1 MVDKKFDRVAV
12 LYGGT
17 SSEREVSLNSGIAV
31 HNALGSMGIDSLLFD
46 TKDRS
51 LSELV
56 DLKVD
61 AAIIMLHGK
70 SGEDGTVQGALDM
83 LGIPYTGSRVAACAL
98 AMDKWRTKVVLRGLG
113 LATPDFVLIRDE
125 SDLADA
131 STRLGF
137 PLFVKPAREGSTIG
151 ISKVS
156 NENELAVAVRIAR
169 GYDDL
174 VIAEKSVNGA
184 ELTVAIVGNETL
196 PVVRIEAPNNNY
208 DYQAKYMSDET
219 KYFCPSGLP
228 AKLEEEI
235 QSLGYSAFE
244 AVGCRGWGRVDIM
257 LDEFSRPWVLEVNT
271 VPGMTNHSLVPKAA
285 LQSGISFEALVRR
298 ILETSDVA

>member
-1 MVDKKFDRVAV
+1 VVDKKFDRVAV

-31 HNALGSMGIDSLLFD
+31 HNALGSLGIRSLLFD

-51 LSELV
+51 ILELA

-70 SGEDGTVQGALDM
+70 SGEDGTVQGALEM

-98 AMDKWRTKVVLRGLG
+98 AMDKWRTKIVLRGLDI
-113 LATPDFVLIRDE
+113 ATPDFVVVRDE
-125 SDLADA
+125 SDLAA
-131 STRLGF
+131 ISRYLGF

-151 ISKVS
+151 ISKVL
-156 NENELAVAVRIAR
+156 NEDQFAVAVRVAR

-174 VIAEKSVNGA
+174 VVAEKSVNGA

-208 DYQAKYMSDET
+208 DYQAKYISDET
-219 KYFCPSGLP
+219 RYFCPSGLP
-228 AKLEEEI
+228 DKLEEEI
-235 QSLGYSAFE
+235 QSLAYSAFE
-244 AVGCRGWGRVDIM
+244 ALGCRGWGRVDIM

-285 LQSGISFEALVRR
+285 LQAGIAFEKLVRR

>member
-17 SSEREVSLNSGIAV
+17 SSERDVSLNSGIAV
-31 HNALGSMGIDSLLFD
+31 HKALGSMGIHSLLFD

-56 DLKVD
+56 DLGVD

-70 SGEDGTVQGALDM
+70 SGEDGTVQGALEM

-98 AMDKWRTKVVLRGLG
+98 AMDKWRTKIVLRGLG

-125 SDLADA
+125 SDLAAA

-156 NENELAVAVRIAR
+156 NENEFAAAVRLAR

-184 ELTVAIVGNETL
+184 ELTVAIVDNKTL

-208 DYQAKYMSDET
+208 DYEAKYISDET

-228 AKLEEEI
+228 DKLEAEI
-235 QSLGYSAFE
+235 QSLGFSAFE

>member
-1 MVDKKFDRVAV
+1 VVDKIFDRVAV

-17 SSEREVSLNSGIAV
+17 SSEREVSLNSGVAV
-31 HNALGSMGIDSLLFD
+31 HNALGSMGIHSLLFD

-61 AAIIMLHGK
+61 AAVIMLHGK
-70 SGEDGTVQGALDM
+70 SGEDGTVQGALEM

-98 AMDKWRTKVVLRGLG
+98 AMDKWRTKIVLRGLG

-125 SDLADA
+125 SDLAAA

>member
-17 SSEREVSLNSGIAV
+17 SSERDVSLNSGIAV
-31 HNALGSMGIDSLLFD
+31 HKALGSMGIHSLLFD

-51 LSELV
+51 LSELA
-56 DLKVD
+56 DLEVD

-70 SGEDGTVQGALDM
+70 SGEDGTVQGALEM

-98 AMDKWRTKVVLRGLG
+98 AMDKWRTKIVLRGLG

-125 SDLADA
+125 SDLAAA
-131 STRLGF
+131 STLLGF

-156 NENELAVAVRIAR
+156 NENEFATALRLAR

-184 ELTVAIVGNETL
+184 ELTVAIVGNKTL

-208 DYQAKYMSDET
+208 DYEAKYISDET

-228 AKLEEEI
+228 DKLEEEI

>member
-17 SSEREVSLNSGIAV
+17 SSERDVSLNSGIAV
-31 HNALGSMGIDSLLFD
+31 HKALGSMGIHSLLFD

-56 DLKVD
+56 DLGVD

-70 SGEDGTVQGALDM
+70 SGEDGTVQGALEM

-98 AMDKWRTKVVLRGLG
+98 AMDKWRTKIVLRGLG

-125 SDLADA
+125 PDLAAA

-156 NENELAVAVRIAR
+156 NENEFAAAVRLAR

-184 ELTVAIVGNETL
+184 ELTVAIVGNKTL

-208 DYQAKYMSDET
+208 DYEAKYISDET

-228 AKLEEEI
+228 DKLEEEI

>member
-1 MVDKKFDRVAV
+1 VVDKKFDRVAV

-17 SSEREVSLNSGIAV
+17 SSERDVSLNSGIAV
-31 HNALGSMGIDSLLFD
+31 HKALGSMGIHSLLFD

-56 DLKVD
+56 DLGVD

-70 SGEDGTVQGALDM
+70 SGEDGTVQGALEM
-83 LGIPYTGSRVAACAL
+83 LGIPYTGSGVAACAL
-98 AMDKWRTKVVLRGLG
+98 AMDKWRTKIVLRGLG

-125 SDLADA
+125 SDLAAA

-156 NENELAVAVRIAR
+156 NENEFAAAVRLAR

-184 ELTVAIVGNETL
+184 ELTVAIVGNKTL

-208 DYQAKYMSDET
+208 DYEAKYISDET

-228 AKLEEEI
+228 DKLEEEI